1 MSAGRIESYLHS
13 DATTPNK
20 GGALVKIA
28 CQTDF
33 ASRTPEF
40 IDFAR
45 RAARMAYAVSATS
58 WVDVIAAFPDIE
70 DDRTVLSKNL
80 REVIEVTDIAILK
93 V

>member
-1 MSAGRIESYLHS
+1 MCAGRIETYLHS

-20 GGALVKIA
+20 GGALVKVA

-33 ASRTPEF
+33 ASRTADF

-45 RAARMAYAVSATS
+45 RAARMAYAVGATS
-58 WVDVIAAFPDIE
+58 WSDVTAAFPDIE
-70 DDRTVLSKNL
+70 DDRTVLAKNL
-80 REVIEVTDIAILK
+80 REVIEVTDIAILR